1 MNWRW
6 LLFLMVLTLALVS
19 CDGGEET
26 PTPDSAGISPP
37 NRLELAELARNPASY
52 EGQRVEVS
60 GSYGILPAPPCN
72 AALFLSPA
80 TWSFSD
86 GGVVIR
92 AAGMEDILTSLAPDG
107 LTLLAGGLWQ
117 RWEGPIGCGDA
128 AVTSTIWYLQIDQII
143 SPNPISRSTLTPI
156 GAPPPDLTL
165 SPTSAQQVMI
175 SPTAVSTPA
184 TSVGSPTPLA
194 TSTTVT
200 IQPETTAS
208 ASPTTTPSPTLS
220 PSPSPT
226 GQPSPTPSPTGLT
239 SPIAT
244 PTDMGS
250 PIATPTLTG
259 TIWPTFTPAATDTPS
274 PSPSAAPSETINDQG
289 SIEYDQVE
297 NRLLGAGET
306 HRWSLDVNAGDV
318 VTVSIGPAIGLDL
331 KIELIDPQGATIASR
346 DEGSTGQ
353 AEIIAGLELS
363 MGGEYGIRVRAT
375 NGLSGDYSI
384 AASESNSYVDILFP
398 GNIIYG
404 ETTSEFLPFNSH
416 HIWHFQGTA
425 GDTITILLT
434 PYDNSDLVFTLFSP
448 TMEGVP
454 DMVYQYER
462 IDDYGAGDSE
472 EASYDLD
479 ENGFYSIWVE
489 EWSDG
494 ESNYELALTQQ

>member
-1 MNWRW
+1 M
-6 LLFLMVLTLALVS
+6 
-19 CDGGEET
+19 
-26 PTPDSAGISPP
+26 
-37 NRLELAELARNPASY
+37 
-52 EGQRVEVS
+52 
-60 GSYGILPAPPCN
+60 
-72 AALFLSPA
+72 
-80 TWSFSD
+80 
-86 GGVVIR
+86 
-92 AAGMEDILTSLAPDG
+92 
-107 LTLLAGGLWQ
+107 
-117 RWEGPIGCGDA
+117 
-128 AVTSTIWYLQIDQII
+128 
-143 SPNPISRSTLTPI
+143 
-156 GAPPPDLTL
+156 
-165 SPTSAQQVMI
+165 
-175 SPTAVSTPA
+175 
-184 TSVGSPTPLA
+184 
-194 TSTTVT
+194 
-200 IQPETTAS
+200 
-208 ASPTTTPSPTLS
+208 
-220 PSPSPT
+220 
-226 GQPSPTPSPTGLT
+226 
-239 SPIAT
+239 
-244 PTDMGS
+244 
-250 PIATPTLTG
+250 
-259 TIWPTFTPAATDTPS
+259 
-274 PSPSAAPSETINDQG
+274 
-289 SIEYDQVE
+289 
-297 NRLLGAGET
+297 
-306 HRWSLDVNAGDV
+306 NAGDV

-346 DEGSTGQ
+346 DEGTTGQ

-384 AASESNSYVDILFP
+384 AASESNSYVDIFFP

-454 DMVYQYER
+454 DMVYEYER